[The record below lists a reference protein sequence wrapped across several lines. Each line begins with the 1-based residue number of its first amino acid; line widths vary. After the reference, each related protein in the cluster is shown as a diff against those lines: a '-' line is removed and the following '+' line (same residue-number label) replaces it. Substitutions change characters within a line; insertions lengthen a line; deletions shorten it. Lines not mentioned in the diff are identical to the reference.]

1 MGQYYYIANMDKK
14 EYLLVNRRAPGRKLL
29 EIAMDRNAAQA
40 ILNRIA
46 EEWKG
51 DHVFLV
57 GDYADLDDKKVIYF
71 DTLREWCDRLHTPY
85 TLYDY
90 IDENFTGVEGEITD
104 KGYRFIYNHEK
115 KEYIDILHCPTY
127 HTDDSGWM
135 QNHISPLA
143 LLIAMGN
150 GRGGGDYYNREN
162 DKLVGSWCSSIASV
176 EITREPIDDLGY
188 TEIHPDFFLRE

>member
-1 MGQYYYIANMDKK
+1 M
-14 EYLLVNRRAPGRKLL
+14 
-29 EIAMDRNAAQA
+29 
-40 ILNRIA
+40 
-46 EEWKG
+46 
-51 DHVFLV
+51 
-57 GDYADLDDKKVIYF
+57 
-71 DTLREWCDRLHTPY
+71 
-85 TLYDY
+85 YDY

-127 HTDDSGWM
+127 HTEDSGWM

-162 DKLVGSWCSSIASV
+162 DKLVGSWCSSISSV